1 MSLTP
6 AMKQYVY
13 FKDKYP
19 DCLLLF
25 RMGDF
30 YETFYED
37 AKKASEVLEI
47 TLTSRGKG
55 DSRAPLA
62 GIPYHALEPYL
73 SKLVKNNI
81 KVAICEQVEDPKQA
95 KGIVKRDVTRIV
107 TPGTVMDNIMLDENS
122 NNYIATLNKMEIYFL
137 SHFVTYQQENFSL
150 FHVMKKN

>member
-81 KVAICEQVEDPKQA
+81 KMA
-95 KGIVKRDVTRIV
+95 
-107 TPGTVMDNIMLDENS
+107 
-122 NNYIATLNKMEIYFL
+122 IYFL